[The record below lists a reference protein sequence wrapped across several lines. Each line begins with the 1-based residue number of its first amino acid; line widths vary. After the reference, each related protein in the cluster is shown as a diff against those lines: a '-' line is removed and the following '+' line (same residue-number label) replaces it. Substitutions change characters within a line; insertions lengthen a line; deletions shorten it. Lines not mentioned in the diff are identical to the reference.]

1 MISLWLHLCL
11 PRAPSSWPAEDSQ
24 PPTLPSHLRSFL
36 LRAFWVEPL
45 LPSYSKGQGFP
56 PFLPRLSSQHLCWIL
71 VSLPGAAPSCFLGR
85 VWSPHFRP
93 ASSFRRSTVLR
104 EGGGRDGACGGEPGD
119 GRLLSL
125 APYPNRARCPASS
138 GPQAHLFCALVTYE
152 SSPSLGPQPVPDTPW
167 GPPVK
172 LLALRGSCS
181 AGPSALGQASGG
193 QDHQSPPPP
202 PPPHPYH
209 GASRG
214 HSPQASRAYTG
225 HCLRK
230 SLVMGHNAR
239 SYRQSVL
246 SLETQRA
253 HGFGL
258 QQPGGGGRAGEK
270 GLALWAQNFAVAS
283 LLLATLGLN
292 CAEVGRGVPSQ

>member
-1 MISLWLHLCL
+1 MLSVDLPPDPGLTGMLQGSEPDTKSHGSHLRRVLRRIWAPECPLCSCTFCL
-11 PRAPSSWPAEDSQ
+11 PHAPSSWPAEDSQ

-56 PFLPRLSSQHLCWIL
+56 PLLPRLSSQHLCWIL

-93 ASSFRRSTVLR
+93 ASSFRRITVLR

-119 GRLLSL
+119 GGLLSL
-125 APYPNRARCPASS
+125 APYPNRAWCPASS
-138 GPQAHLFCALVTYE
+138 GPKAHLFCALVTYE

-181 AGPSALGQASGG
+181 AGPSALGQASGVARTT
-193 QDHQSPPPP
+193 SPLPL
-202 PPPHPYH
+202 PHLHAHIMELP
-209 GASRG
+209 GARA
-214 HSPQASRAYTG
+214 PRQA
-225 HCLRK
+225 
-230 SLVMGHNAR
+230 
-239 SYRQSVL
+239 
-246 SLETQRA
+246 
-253 HGFGL
+253 GL
-258 QQPGGGGRAGEK
+258 TLATVFGRA
-270 GLALWAQNFAVAS
+270 L
-283 LLLATLGLN
+283 
-292 CAEVGRGVPSQ
+292 